1 MNTPMDYSL
10 FMHAVRH
17 SGGSTKRGDDML
29 FTSTDSFFFFF
40 FEELEPR
47 NQLSVG
53 ILNALT

>member
-40 FEELEPR
+40 FFEELEPR
-47 NQLSVG
+47 NQL
-53 ILNALT
+53 